1 MKVYRFASAPF
12 ISLSEWYIILF
23 RENCEADISKYY
35 FFINDVC
42 NIIDLI
48 LAPEDERTKPDGRQ
62 SGFRFESDQT
72 HIYISDFTYFFF
84 IYLSL
89 YLYPSHPWTS
99 HSNSQPYNHA
109 SGFHSKVLRTLGSA
123 CIIWISLV
131 IPNWPCH
138 APSSR
143 YDLDTF
149 IASLGWIPWSNLL

>member
-72 HIYISDFTYFFF
+72 HIYISDFTYFFLF
-84 IYLSL
+84 IYLYIYIL
-89 YLYPSHPWTS
+89 LI
-99 HSNSQPYNHA
+99 
-109 SGFHSKVLRTLGSA
+109 LGQV
-123 CIIWISLV
+123 IQ
-131 IPNWPCH
+131 IPNPIITPQDFTPRYFVHLELPASFEFLWSYLIGL
-138 APSSR
+138 AMLQARDTTWTPS
-143 YDLDTF
+143 LP
-149 IASLGWIPWSNLL
+149 A